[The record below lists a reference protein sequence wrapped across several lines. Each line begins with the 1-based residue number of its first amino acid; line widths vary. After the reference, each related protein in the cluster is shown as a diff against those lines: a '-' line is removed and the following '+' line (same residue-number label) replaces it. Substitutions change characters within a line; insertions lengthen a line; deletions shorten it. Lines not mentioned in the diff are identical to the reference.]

1 MSVLS
6 IKNVK
11 KSFDDKLVLNDI
23 NLAVDNPGLYLLYG
37 TSGCGKTTLLHIIA
51 GFMKP
56 DSGSVIIRENTEIA
70 YSFQDSEL
78 LPDFTVAENIEL
90 ANQLHA
96 EDKDINP
103 MIQELNIAHLMKRYP
118 HECSQGQKNRIAL
131 ARALCM
137 DAPILLVDEPTE
149 ALDADNRSRVKKLL
163 QQAAETHIVI
173 AVTHDREW
181 IESADASVYELKYQK
196 LTCIRSCKHHEALS
210 LTAPKEVNQTILHK
224 TMKRIMKQRMQTN
237 GRLILLLSIIL
248 VILALLPNVLFSE
261 EYRKGSLNANI
272 IYIDRG
278 FSKTAFSDQDAEV
291 IPAFDSLPVETKR
304 YKIRLYPYREN
315 TAKLAI
321 NGKSTISGY
330 EIIINQNTAEAI
342 AQAQNIDVQ
351 QLLNQ
356 TLSVP
361 FRLYGSEYFL
371 DMKIVGIIQ
380 ESDVAEQ
387 MQIYY
392 YKPAVDAYLQT
403 LYPKEQLIED
413 ANVYMLEV
421 PENEV
426 VSTYENIQASYPGF
440 ELYNSMIYEHDSR
453 IANFKSY
460 RIIYTIINAVF
471 ICCTSLFYLYYQMKE
486 MNAYL
491 AQFVILHMCGVK
503 ESLLAKQY
511 RRIKWRHHIGTAA
524 LSMIL
529 LLAGA
534 YVIDVSEL
542 MLTASIG
549 AILFIPLIAVLFI
562 SLRVKKASFGIVLQ
576 KDKDQK

>member
-56 DSGSVIIRENTEIA
+56 DSGSVNIRENTEIA

-78 LPDFTVAENIEL
+78 LPDFTVAENIAL

-96 EDKDINP
+96 EDKDMDPI
-103 MIQELNIAHLMKRYP
+103 IQELNIAHLMKRYP

-237 GRLILLLSIIL
+237 GRLFLLLSIIL

-261 EYRKGSLNANI
+261 EYRKESLNANI

-392 YKPAVDAYLQT
+392 HKPAVDAYLQT
-403 LYPKEQLIED
+403 FYPKEQLIED

-426 VSTYENIQASYPGF
+426 VSTYENIQASYPAF

-460 RIIYTIINAVF
+460 RIIYTIITAVF

-491 AQFVILHMCGVK
+491 AQFVILHMCGVN

-511 RRIKWRHHIGTAA
+511 RRIKWHHHIGTAA

-549 AILFIPLIAVLFI
+549 AILFIPLIAVFFI